1 MRGCTADG
9 AELTELSSTSHEG
22 CSLRAGQGIH
32 NQWPNTAAN
41 HRAHANE
48 EPLNPPDLRRLTG
61 FQQHAQRKE
70 ETAAPTETSTSEKK
84 LFSPFF
90 LPLRSFASSNNIRI
104 CSHRNYRTLKTPS
117 WAGRKRWFTLCWF
130 LSRGGGGLKSSQR
143 HVWWVGSQSAVLRAV
158 LGSGAALGL
167 DPGRGYPHPRPR
179 KLPHALRTAPPDCP
193 GTKRELRKNKMIKC
207 FTFILTAQFEPNSWY
222 LNY

>member
-1 MRGCTADG
+1 MRVPCLHNCNLIYDISLIAVISSSTG
-9 AELTELSSTSHEG
+9 AEAMQITGVLVWRKTLMVCGVAPQMEQNSPSCQVRHMKG
-22 CSLRAGQGIH
+22 VPLRAGQGIH

-48 EPLNPPDLRRLTG
+48 EPLNPLDLCRLTG

-84 LFSPFF
+84 LFFSLF

-130 LSRGGGGLKSSQR
+130 LSRGGG
-143 HVWWVGSQSAVLRAV
+143 
-158 LGSGAALGL
+158 
-167 DPGRGYPHPRPR
+167 
-179 KLPHALRTAPPDCP
+179 T
-193 GTKRELRKNKMIKC
+193 
-207 FTFILTAQFEPNSWY
+207 
-222 LNY
+222 

>member
-48 EPLNPPDLRRLTG
+48 EPLNPLDLRRLTG

-84 LFSPFF
+84 LFSPSFF
-90 LPLRSFASSNNIRI
+90 LSGLLPPVIISGSAHTGIIALWRR
-104 CSHRNYRTLKTPS
+104 

-130 LSRGGGGLKSSQR
+130 LSRGGGDLKVHNAMSGESDHSRRFCVLSWDQVQR
-143 HVWWVGSQSAVLRAV
+143 LDSI
-158 LGSGAALGL
+158 LGEAI
-167 DPGRGYPHPRPR
+167 PIHGRGNFPTLSVQPRQIVQVPR
-179 KLPHALRTAPPDCP
+179 
-193 GTKRELRKNKMIKC
+193 EN
-207 FTFILTAQFEPNSWY
+207 
-222 LNY
+222 

>member
-48 EPLNPPDLRRLTG
+48 EPLNPLDLCRLTG

-70 ETAAPTETSTSEKK
+70 ETAAPTETATSEKK
-84 LFSPFF
+84 LFFPSFF

-130 LSRGGGGLKSSQR
+130 LSRGGGDLKVHNAMSGESDHSRRFCVLSWDQVQR
-143 HVWWVGSQSAVLRAV
+143 LDSI
-158 LGSGAALGL
+158 LGEAI
-167 DPGRGYPHPRPR
+167 PIHGRGNFPTLSVQPRQIVQVS
-179 KLPHALRTAPPDCP
+179 
-193 GTKRELRKNKMIKC
+193 REN
-207 FTFILTAQFEPNSWY
+207 
-222 LNY
+222 